1 MSHTVTEHAHR
12 APPFGP
18 NRAFR
23 LLMLG
28 STVSL
33 LGSRI
38 RTIAYPLLV
47 LYMKGS
53 PFAAGV
59 AAFGATAPSL
69 VVSIPA
75 GAMVD
80 RWDPRRTMVVSEAGR
95 GAAIATVVVMWRMGL
110 LTVPLLVAFAVIEET
125 LEVFSTLA
133 ERRYVRS
140 LVEPGQASS
149 ALTRIEAQTHVAA
162 LAGRPLGGFLFGLA
176 PMLPFTADAL
186 SFAFSVWAII
196 RTGSRKVIIFP
207 HEAPNRQLRD
217 GVSNGIKWLLGNK
230 YVRSAEISSAV
241 VTLISQAL
249 MIVFIAAAHRR
260 QVPSA
265 LVGMALAAS
274 GVGGAFGSI
283 ALKPIAAR
291 LLTMT
296 ARISLIQIQMVACGA
311 AFAILAA
318 FGSQS
323 FWYITI
329 VMAIVGF
336 TGALGNI
343 EVNTYLLQNVH
354 EHMLARI
361 SGINRQLTY
370 GATAV
375 GPLIGGFLIQEFGT
389 QQAVQCLAAITAF
402 LALYSYFS
410 PSMRN
415 RETVVSAV

>member
-1 MSHTVTEHAHR
+1 MNLDDE
-12 APPFGP
+12 
-18 NRAFR
+18 
-23 LLMLG
+23 
-28 STVSL
+28 
-33 LGSRI
+33 
-38 RTIAYPLLV
+38 
-47 LYMKGS
+47 
-53 PFAAGV
+53 
-59 AAFGATAPSL
+59 
-69 VVSIPA
+69 
-75 GAMVD
+75 
-80 RWDPRRTMVVSEAGR
+80 
-95 GAAIATVVVMWRMGL
+95 
-110 LTVPLLVAFAVIEET
+110 
-125 LEVFSTLA
+125 LA
-133 ERRYVRS
+133 ERNGAPAISDEGR
-140 LVEPGQASS
+140 
-149 ALTRIEAQTHVAA
+149 HVKS
-162 LAGRPLGGFLFGLA
+162 GRPFEMGHHSHRQQKSNNL
-176 PMLPFTADAL
+176 
-186 SFAFSVWAII
+186 
-196 RTGSRKVIIFP
+196 P

-230 YVRSAEISSAV
+230 YVRSAEISTAV

-249 MIVFIAAAHRR
+249 MIVFIAAAHRG

-283 ALKPIAAR
+283 ALKPITAR

-296 ARISLIQIQMVACGA
+296 ARISLIQIQMVACGV

-354 EHMLARI
+354 AHMLARI

-389 QQAVQCLAAITAF
+389 QQAVQCLAAITAL